1 MGRFGN
7 PWDNEGPGWGSE
19 DDLPGESRRE
29 SDGDGSDPVG
39 RVLGGDFPEYGEY
52 MGAGRARAGE
62 LALELL
68 ERKAEI
74 ERLQERLRHRES
86 EVWQMRQV
94 IEGLKAE
101 LRSVGA
107 TMVALQEQIA
117 ALRAAAGLREASPPP
132 SVAPSGDNA
141 ADAAALQAALAD
153 LETRLQ
159 DAVVLVLD
167 EMNTRRA
174 AEARV
179 QELEA
184 LMAAPP
190 RPHPPRRM

>member
-7 PWDNEGPGWGSE
+7 PWDNEGPGWGND
-19 DDLPGESRRE
+19 DDLPGDSRLEPESN
-29 SDGDGSDPVG
+29 GADPLG
-39 RVLGGDFPEYGEY
+39 RLLGGDFPEYGEY
-52 MGAGRARAGE
+52 MGNERARAGE

-68 ERKAEI
+68 ERKAEL

-117 ALRAAAGLREASPPP
+117 ALRAAAGMHEAAPPP
-132 SVAPSGDNA
+132 SVAPSGDGA

-184 LMAAPP
+184 LLAAQPP
-190 RPHPPRRM
+190 RSRRP

>member
-7 PWDNEGPGWGSE
+7 PWDSEGPGWGSE
-19 DDLPGESRRE
+19 DDPPGDSRRE
-29 SDGDGSDPVG
+29 AEGAGPDPVG

-52 MGAGRARAGE
+52 MGAERARAGE
-62 LALELL
+62 LALDLL

-94 IEGLKAE
+94 IDGLKAE
-101 LRSVGA
+101 LKSVGA
-107 TMVALQEQIA
+107 TMVALQEQIT
-117 ALRAAAGLREASPPP
+117 ALRAAAGMREAAPPP
-132 SVAPSGDNA
+132 PVASSGDGA
-141 ADAAALQAALAD
+141 ADAAALQAALTD

-159 DAVVLVLD
+159 DAVILVLD

-184 LMAAPP
+184 RLSA
-190 RPHPPRRM
+190 RPPPRRM

>member
-7 PWDNEGPGWGSE
+7 PWDHEGPGWGSE
-19 DDLPGESRRE
+19 DDFPGNSRPE
-29 SDGDGSDPVG
+29 PAGDGADPLG

-52 MGAGRARAGE
+52 MGAERARAGE

-68 ERKAEI
+68 ERKAEL
-74 ERLQERLRHRES
+74 ERVQEQLRHRES

-94 IEGLKAE
+94 IDGLKAE

-107 TMVALQEQIA
+107 TMAALQEQVA
-117 ALRAAAGLREASPPP
+117 TLRAAAGMREAAPPP
-132 SVAPSGDNA
+132 SVAPSGDGA

-184 LMAAPP
+184 LVARRGTPP
-190 RPHPPRRM
+190 ASRR